1 MGLSELYLQM
11 ARLIC
16 AFVLIVGII
25 GILWLA
31 VDITANWGQ
40 DRIDEAVER
49 KRMSY
54 RKVARKH
61 GRIVK

>member
-11 ARLIC
+11 GRLIC
-16 AFVLIVGII
+16 AFVMIVGII
-25 GILWLA
+25 GVLWLA

-40 DRIDEAVER
+40 ERIDEAVER

>member
-11 ARLIC
+11 GRLIC
-16 AFVLIVGII
+16 AFVMIVGII
-25 GILWLA
+25 GVLWLA

-40 DRIDEAVER
+40 ERIDEAVER

-54 RKVARKH
+54 RKVAKRH

>member
-1 MGLSELYLQM
+1 MGLSGLYLQM
-11 ARLIC
+11 GRLIC
-16 AFVLIVGII
+16 AFVMIVGII
-25 GILWLA
+25 GVLWLA

-40 DRIDEAVER
+40 ERIDEAVER

>member
-1 MGLSELYLQM
+1 MLSELYLQM

-16 AFVLIVGII
+16 AFVMIVGII
-25 GILWLA
+25 GVLWLA

-40 DRIDEAVER
+40 ERIDEAVER

>member
-1 MGLSELYLQM
+1 MGLGELYLQM
-11 ARLIC
+11 GRLIC
-16 AFVLIVGII
+16 AFVMIVGII

-40 DRIDEAVER
+40 ERIDEAVER

-61 GRIVK
+61 GRIMK

>member
-16 AFVLIVGII
+16 AFVMIVGIV

-31 VDITANWGQ
+31 VDITVNWGQ
-40 DRIDEAVER
+40 ERIDEAVEH

>member
-1 MGLSELYLQM
+1 MGLGELYLQM
-11 ARLIC
+11 GRLIC
-16 AFVLIVGII
+16 AFVMIVGII

-31 VDITANWGQ
+31 VDITTSWGQ
-40 DRIDEAVER
+40 EKIDATVER

-61 GRIVK
+61 GRNVK

>member
-11 ARLIC
+11 GRLIC
-16 AFVLIVGII
+16 AFVMIVGII
-25 GILWLA
+25 GVLWLA

-40 DRIDEAVER
+40 ERIDEAVER

-61 GRIVK
+61 GRVVK

>member
-11 ARLIC
+11 GRLIC
-16 AFVLIVGII
+16 AFVMIVGII
-25 GILWLA
+25 GVLWLA

-40 DRIDEAVER
+40 ERINEAVER

-61 GRIVK
+61 RRIVK

>member
-11 ARLIC
+11 GRLIC
-16 AFVLIVGII
+16 AFVMIVGII

-31 VDITANWGQ
+31 VDITANWEQ
-40 DRIDEAVER
+40 EKIDATVER

-61 GRIVK
+61 GRNVK